1 MDTLAF
7 ELIDLH
13 VTVLKFHII
22 IKKNPYMLICFVTK
36 EKDLKLI

>member
-7 ELIDLH
+7 EWIDLH

-22 IKKNPYMLICFVTK
+22 IKKIHTCLSV
-36 EKDLKLI
+36 L

>member
-7 ELIDLH
+7 EWIDLH

-22 IKKNPYMLICFVTK
+22 IMLICFVTK